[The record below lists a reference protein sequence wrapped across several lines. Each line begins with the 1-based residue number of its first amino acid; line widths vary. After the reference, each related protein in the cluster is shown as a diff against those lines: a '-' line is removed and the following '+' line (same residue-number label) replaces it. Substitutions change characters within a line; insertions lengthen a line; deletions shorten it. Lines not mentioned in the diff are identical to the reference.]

1 VARTGRRFR
10 DTVLALGGSRH
21 PLEVFQAFRGRA
33 PSTQPL
39 LKQTGLLET
48 QELETTGPLA

>member
-1 VARTGRRFR
+1 VASTGRRFR

-21 PLEVFQAFRGRA
+21 PLEVFQQFRGRA

-48 QELETTGPLA
+48 QELQSSAPRA